1 MDIERI
7 NSNEQRTEAAKH
19 WAKILNGKYSNKEV
33 RPQPPMSGVTKVNE
47 GEKVKV
53 HHFEIEVGA
62 WEGEW
67 TFVIYLDAEEKQY
80 VTCTEFDEVD
90 PMEGLDINK

>member
-1 MDIERI
+1 MNIETI
-7 NSNEQRTEAAKH
+7 NADDQRRESAKH
-19 WAKILNGKYSNKEV
+19 WAKVLNGKYSNKEV
-33 RPQPPMSGVTKVNE
+33 RPHSPMSGVTKINE
-47 GEKVKV
+47 GDKVKV
-53 HHFEIEVGA
+53 HHFEIEIGS

-90 PMEGLDINK
+90 PMEGLIAKK